1 MNLCFTE
8 SRFGWIMSLE
18 RLPSPCL
25 PPPRGINGY
34 WPIEIRG
41 GGEGMG

>member
-18 RLPSPCL
+18 RLLSPCL
-25 PPPRGINGY
+25 PPPRGIY
-34 WPIEIRG
+34 DYRPIEMRG
-41 GGEGMG
+41 GGGGIG